1 MPKRAPKRPPPKPP
15 KKKQDSTPPPAPAP
29 EVEEVEEGV
38 PEVGHLKEIERLK
51 AREQDLQKE
60 ISTLKSTKSSMSR
73 IARSTMEAEIS
84 ELNAELSALNEE
96 LSAVKEL
103 NDTLNEN
110 LFALTEERDALKQK
124 FGEAAADVKRLTVKL
139 EGRDARR
146 KTDGAELKKMEKELK
161 NVKEKNEKILLTFDK
176 KVKRAEEIARR
187 AHAAAVTACEEE
199 NRRLQATIQEMGT
212 LGDKARAVVLGRD
225 SSPPT
230 SAPAIP
236 LPAESAASK
245 KKKRTRRRRRRM

>member
-1 MPKRAPKRPPPKPP
+1 
-15 KKKQDSTPPPAPAP
+15 
-29 EVEEVEEGV
+29 VEEVEEGV

-84 ELNAELSALNEE
+84 ALNEE
-96 LSAVKEL
+96 LSAVEEL
-103 NDTLNEN
+103 NDTLNGK
-110 LFALTEERDALKQK
+110 LLALTEERDALKQK

>member
-84 ELNAELSALNEE
+84 ALNEE
-96 LSAVKEL
+96 LSAVEEL
-103 NDTLNEN
+103 NDTLNGK
-110 LFALTEERDALKQK
+110 LLALTEERDALKQK